1 MIKQTV
7 YQYGKKV
14 YKRMPEGA
22 KKRFH
27 KASQKALYSH
37 HTTNIPVVGQSKE
50 SIRDWVAAHKRPV
63 SIVIPSYNDYPLLK
77 ACIESIHE
85 TCAHLDYEI
94 IVSDDYCQ
102 PENRELLKTLES
114 DRVKVVFREERGGF
128 AKNVNTGMK
137 HAKHDILLLN
147 SDIITLP
154 DWLDVLQY
162 SAYAIDEKIGM
173 VSPKL
178 VYPDGRIQYGGTY
191 HARVIAPQWFGHKYV
206 GRAANDIQTCVP
218 GYNRTISGAC
228 VYIRREVYDELGGLD
243 ENFWLGFED
252 VDYGLQAWAKNYRCY
267 YNPTSILIHYESATR
282 GYSQG
287 KRELASM
294 RYFWR
299 RWDKLFINRPS
310 LISSKGSLKIDYV
323 LSDAS
328 SDLWRTYIERQVS
341 QMRQLGHDAALH
353 ITEVGGVDELLLD
366 TISTHESLKV
376 ACDYGVAD
384 TVWLSALEQG
394 RATYLLPDI
403 ESTQFPHDRS
413 QQVKVVAGYQPE
425 FNYVA
430 PNRWAANQ
438 LQAETAWESSAR
450 VVPALDLTGKQMS
463 RKNLIMTFD
472 LDDESRSVVETQ
484 ADVNGLKV
492 EHYTT
497 TDISVERLEK
507 LRQLAPMFVVQ
518 GKVFTNSFVSLAL
531 MSLGGVLLSPM
542 EDKARY
548 EVLDGYNSLSFKDHA
563 QIAKAIGDLY
573 DDSVNR
579 AEIAANAQET
589 VASYAARSVHDTEA
603 AFLAIAGS
611 HL

>member
-22 KKRFH
+22 KKHFH
-27 KASQKALYSH
+27 KASQRALYSH
-37 HTTNIPVVGQSKE
+37 HTANMPVIGTSKE
-50 SIRDWVAAHKRPV
+50 AMRDWVSAHKRPV
-63 SIVIPSYNDYPLLK
+63 SVVIPSYNDYPLLK
-77 ACIESIHE
+77 ACIESIHA

-114 DRVKVVFREERGGF
+114 DKVKVVFREERGGF

-147 SDIITLP
+147 SDIIALP

-162 SAYAIDEKIGM
+162 SAYAIDDKIGM

-178 VYPDGRIQYGGTY
+178 IYPDGRIQYGGTY

-228 VYIRREVYDELGGLD
+228 AYIRREVYEELGGLD

-252 VDYGLQAWAKNYRCY
+252 VDYGLQAWAKQYRCY

-299 RWDKLFINRPS
+299 RWEQLFINRPS
-310 LISSKGSLKIDYV
+310 LVSTKGALKLDYV
-323 LSDAS
+323 ISDAAPA
-328 SDLWRTYIERQVS
+328 LWRSYVEQQVHE
-341 QMRQLGHDAALH
+341 MDKFGHDATLH
-353 ITEVGGVDELLLD
+353 VIEAGQPDELLID
-366 TISTHESLKV
+366 SIGTHESLKIT
-376 ACDYGVAD
+376 CDYGAAD
-384 TVWLSALEQG
+384 TVWLSALEHG
-394 RATYLLPDI
+394 RAVYLLPDI

-413 QQVKVVAGYQPE
+413 QQVIVVAGYQPE
-425 FNYVA
+425 FNYIA

-450 VVPALDLTGKQMS
+450 AVPALDLADKPVA
-463 RKNLIMTFD
+463 RKKLIMTFD
-472 LDDESRSVVETQ
+472 LDDESRQVVATQ
-484 ADVNGLKV
+484 AGVNGLKI
-492 EHYTT
+492 EHHNT
-497 TDISVERLEK
+497 TDMSIEQLAE
-507 LRQLAPMFVVQ
+507 LRKQAPMFVVQ
-518 GKVFTNSFVSLAL
+518 GKVFTNSFMSLAL
-531 MSLGGVLLSPM
+531 MSLGGLLLSPM

-548 EVLDGYNSLSFKDHA
+548 EVMDGYNSLSFNDRA
-563 QIAKAIGDLY
+563 QLAKMIDDLH
-573 DDSVNR
+573 DDETNR
-579 AEIAANAQET
+579 TELVANAQQT
-589 VASYAARSVHDTEA
+589 ITLYAERSARDTEA
-603 AFLAIAGS
+603 ALQSIAES
-611 HL
+611 LL